1 MDLSQYIKKYKIDE
15 QRATDIIKQ
24 VVGGLS
30 YLVGQGVIHRDIK
43 PANILVNSRNEFKLA
58 DFGLARY
65 VQ

>member
-1 MDLSQYIKKYKIDE
+1 MDLSQYIRKYKIDE
-15 QRATDIIKQ
+15 PRAIDIIKQ

-30 YLVGQGVIHRDIK
+30 YLVGKGVIHRDIK

-58 DFGLARY
+58 DFGLARH

>member
-1 MDLSQYIKKYKIDE
+1 MDLSQFLKKYRLDE
-15 QRATDIIKQ
+15 QRAIDIIKQ
-24 VVGGLS
+24 VMSGLS
-30 YLVGQGVIHRDIK
+30 YLVGKGVIHRDIK